1 MLRSRPRPR
10 RKTRTVAFCEDAIP
24 SSGPAVGSPSKGSNP
39 GIGRSGKSLK
49 RLAPQDSHAHDSGVW
64 HVTDDWPSTVPI
76 TADEVDVIE
85 AFLRQAI
92 DALLK

>member
-1 MLRSRPRPR
+1 M
-10 RKTRTVAFCEDAIP
+10 
-24 SSGPAVGSPSKGSNP
+24 
-39 GIGRSGKSLK
+39 
-49 RLAPQDSHAHDSGVW
+49 QDSHAHDSGVW

>member
-1 MLRSRPRPR
+1 MLRSRPLRR
-10 RKTRTVAFCEDAIP
+10 RKTRTIASCEGAIP
-24 SSGPAVGSPSKGSNP
+24 SSGATGASRSKGSNP
-39 GIGRSGKSLK
+39 GIGGSGKSLK

-64 HVTDDWPSTVPI
+64 HVTDDWPSTVPV

>member
-1 MLRSRPRPR
+1 VS
-10 RKTRTVAFCEDAIP
+10 P
-24 SSGPAVGSPSKGSNP
+24 SSGSTDASRSKGSNP
-39 GIGRSGKSLK
+39 GIGRCGKSLK